1 MSEPRSSQLS
11 FPQKEQGVSMDVAEN
26 FFVKQQ
32 DQIILDRK
40 NNTNYF
46 EKYISDKDL
55 IEEKLGK
62 GLLWKG

>member
-1 MSEPRSSQLS
+1 MSTSNESKKDSK
-11 FPQKEQGVSMDVAEN
+11 QKEQGVSMDVAEN

-55 IEEKLGK
+55 IEEKLSK